1 MYNYAIGLDIGIA
14 SVGWAALALNENEEP
29 CGILDLGVRTFES
42 AEQQKTGESL
52 AKPRRDARGMRR
64 TIRRRRHRK
73 ERIRSLIISENII
86 NEQQLEHLFDG
97 KLEDIYALRVKALDE
112 PVSAEQFARILIH
125 VAQHRGFKSNRK
137 DQSKDGEDGKL
148 LKAVKDNKERTAQHR
163 YRSVAE
169 MMLKDELF
177 SEHKRNKS
185 NEHIADV
192 DRKMIEDE
200 VKLIFEAQRSFKM
213 PFATENIEKR
223 YTEILLSQR
232 SYDEGPG
239 KGSTYGGIKEPG
251 KCTLEGENGELRASK
266 ACYSF
271 ELFNLWQ
278 NINHIRIICDGDERS
293 LSDSEREELFK
304 LAHKKADLTYKNLRK
319 ELKLGDGER
328 FKYIRYSADKPV
340 DECEKK
346 EKFNYLVAYHK
357 IKAAFD
363 AVAKGRYELL
373 PREHK
378 NAIGEALT
386 YGSERKIEDELKH
399 LGLEDCDI
407 KIAKTI
413 TLSSKRG
420 HLSVLACEKLL
431 PYLEKGMIYSDACEA
446 AGYDFKGHAEKERTR
461 LLKLSDEDTESIT
474 SPVVLR
480 AVSQTVKV
488 INAIIR
494 KYGSPT
500 YVNIELARDMSKSH
514 DERNELTKA
523 YKENRSKNE
532 YIMERLRK
540 EFGQESPSGEDLVK
554 FKLYEEQNGLSAY
567 SGKPMELSRLFKPGY
582 AEVDHIIPYSISFDN
597 SYNNKVL
604 VLTQENREKGNR
616 IPLEYLTGKA
626 REDFIVRT
634 KASVRNLKKQQ
645 KLLKKQL
652 TESDISG
659 FGERTLQDTR
669 HISRFMYNF
678 INDRLEFAPSVKGR
692 KKRVTTVNGGV
703 TAYLRKRWGIEK
715 NRANGDKHHAADAV
729 VIACTTNGFIK
740 RISEYCKERE
750 TKRSVSPC
758 IPYPWDNFRKELE
771 ARMGEDPEKLVEDLK
786 LPFYLDTE
794 ISENVR
800 PIFVSRMPMR
810 KVRGEAHEA
819 TVRSPKAGD
828 GFVVSRTE
836 LSKLKL
842 KDGEIENYY
851 KPENDPL
858 LYDALCE
865 RLLQFD
871 GDGKKAFEAPF
882 YKPNADGSKG
892 SIVKKVWTKEKK
904 TITVPVHGGKGIA
917 NNGDMVRIDVFRV
930 EGDGYYFVPIYV
942 PDTLKPELPN
952 KACTRGRLYSEWK
965 EMKDEDFLFS
975 LYKND
980 LVEVTSKS
988 NLKLN
993 NQLKGSSRPEKI
1005 EQSTA
1010 KLYFNS
1016 ADISTASITG
1026 ETHDSAYKCRS
1037 LGIKTLV
1044 SIEKYTVDVLGEYH
1058 KVGKEKRQGFN
1069 NKGNKKC
1076 RTEIL

>member
-1 MYNYAIGLDIGIA
+1 MYNYAMGLDIGIA
-14 SVGWAALALNENEEP
+14 SVGWAVLALDAQEKP
-29 CGILDLGVRTFES
+29 CGIIDLGVRTFES
-42 AEQQKTGESL
+42 AEQPKTGESL

-64 TIRRRRHRK
+64 NIRRRRHRK
-73 ERIRSLIISENII
+73 ERIRSLIVSENII
-86 NEQQLEHLFDG
+86 SEQQLEHLFDG

-125 VAQHRGFKSNRK
+125 ISQRRGFKSNRK

-148 LKAVKDNKERTAQHR
+148 LKAVEDNKQAIAKNG

-169 MMLKDELF
+169 MMLKDKRF

-185 NEHIADV
+185 KEYISTVNRD
-192 DRKMIEDE
+192 MIEDE

-213 PFATENIEKR
+213 PFATENVEKR

-239 KGSTYGGIKEPG
+239 KGTTYGGLKEPG

-278 NINHIRIICDGDERS
+278 NINHIRIIRDGDERS
-293 LSDSEREELFK
+293 LSDSEREAVFK
-304 LAHKKADLTYKNLRK
+304 LAHKKAALTYKDLRK
-319 ELKLGDGER
+319 ELKLGDAER
-328 FKYIRYSADKPV
+328 FKYIRYSADKSV

-357 IKAAFD
+357 IKAAFE

-378 NAIGEALT
+378 NAIGEALI
-386 YGSERKIEDELKH
+386 YGSERRIEDELKA

-413 TLSSKRG
+413 ALSSKRG

-431 PYLEKGMIYSDACEA
+431 PYLEKGMVYSDACEA
-446 AGYDFKGHAEKERTR
+446 AGYDFKGHMENERTR
-461 LLKLSDEDTESIT
+461 LLKLTVEDTESIT

-488 INAIIR
+488 MNAIIR

-500 YVNIELARDMSKSH
+500 YVNIELARDMSKSY
-514 DERNELTKA
+514 DERNDLDKA
-523 YKENRSKNE
+523 YKENRSKNNR
-532 YIMERLRK
+532 IMERLRT
-540 EFGQESPSGEDLVK
+540 EFGRTSPSGEDLVK

-567 SGKPMELSRLFKPGY
+567 SGAALDLNRLFELGY

-604 VLTQENREKGNR
+604 VLTKENREKGNR

-645 KLLKKQL
+645 KLLKNQL
-652 TESDISG
+652 TEADISG

-669 HISRFMYNF
+669 HVSRFMYNL
-678 INDRLEFAPSVKGR
+678 INDRLEFAPSTSGR
-692 KKRVTTVNGGV
+692 KKRVTAVNGGV

-729 VIACTTNGFIK
+729 VIACTTDGFIR

-750 TKRSVSPC
+750 INRSVSPH
-758 IPYPWDNFRKELE
+758 IPYPWDNFGKELE
-771 ARMGEDPEKLVEDLK
+771 ARMGENPEKLVKDLK
-786 LPFYLDTE
+786 LPFYLDLDVVK
-794 ISENVR
+794 NVS
-800 PIFVSRMPMR
+800 PIFVSKMPTR
-810 KVRGEAHEA
+810 KIKGEAHAA

-828 GFVVSRTE
+828 GFAVSRTE
-836 LSKLKL
+836 LSALKL

-851 KPENDPL
+851 KPESDPM
-858 LYDALCE
+858 LYDALRE

-871 GDGKKAFEAPF
+871 GNGKKAFVEPF
-882 YKPNADGSKG
+882 YKPNPDGSKG
-892 SIVKKVWTKEKK
+892 TLVKKVWTQKK
-904 TITVPVHGGKGIA
+904 STITVPVHGGKGVA
-917 NNGDMVRIDVFRV
+917 DNGDMVRIDVFRV

-952 KACTRGRLYSEWK
+952 KACVQSKPYSEWK

-975 LYKND
+975 LYPND
-980 LVEVTSKS
+980 LIEVIGK
-988 NLKLN
+988 NKLKLK
-993 NQLKGSSRPEKI
+993 NQLPGSTLSPEMEEYSAKMYYKG
-1005 EQSTA
+1005 
-1010 KLYFNS
+1010 
-1016 ADISTASITG
+1016 ADISTASISG
-1026 ETHDSAYKCRS
+1026 ITHDSVYKCRS

-1044 SIEKYTVDVLGEYH
+1044 SIEKYTVDVLGEHH

-1069 NKGNKKC
+1069 IEGKTKC
-1076 RTEIL
+1076 HTEIS